1 MVLYKGYCRPLGK
14 KVDFT
19 VEDVISMN
27 TTRGIKW
34 RVKGKFEDYNI
45 STFCSNEKAQE
56 LLSKLP
62 LKMDAEIAYTHP
74 PTTYDAEELMPS
86 FSNISKDSESSIIT
100 YEAEE
105 LIPYIVKT
113 SKAEEA
119 FPLHEQIQENTNA
132 QELELQSEKLP
143 AKYYKKDGSLDMRYT
158 VCREFAAKKAES
170 QNAVEL
176 EAPYTPIEPERPS
189 DDYDGGGRYRK
200 KPRRPLG
207 AERGRKAWLEKCDIC
222 SEGPIYE
229 KDVNIE
235 DYDDPI
241 QVCQSCFDDIF
252 TDKAAESFEADVE
265 SVVSE
270 LRELGMP
277 EIVFGDDEER
287 IKINGEL
294 VYKIESAP
302 MPIRDGR
309 YSQPLFYIDSKDEF
323 GTWHMDNP
331 LQQFSPPIW
340 IRTPKGL
347 IKNTRFHR
355 NKILERKIQ
364 RRLQEDYGEY
374 TKKNPFECLCGKR
387 FKNENALKKHQG
399 DKKHPNY
406 HPSHTLFDNELKGP
420 PINNIINPDG
430 ITLKEVYLMFPNWD
444 GNYKTWFGRGEKP
457 LQDGF
462 NYFNAESFEA
472 EERWYVSDPCY
483 AIPEDRWGE
492 FVNKLPDNLKNKK
505 VDVKWEVDG
514 KEYIVEVWQSPGG
527 DGVWSFPS
535 LNCDFGVDAGL
546 LAVIPEKVAMEG
558 KRPFGGKWFNKKP
571 TLFTDEKKYVV
582 KINNKRN
589 KNVDNRYNPFDAESF
604 GAAYTPEQRLDD
616 YTPEQLTTS
625 SSVTGDFFED
635 SLKYSY
641 GGFQAENEELG
652 ETSYAEDVPDLQRAE
667 AGMEV
672 ENIEQA
678 YKKKEDQFMTLVVDD
693 ATLFRLAPHLPDF
706 VEIEDS
712 QLAGYT
718 TLKFNFVENPEMEQ
732 QILSYA
738 IDVVADTDEEA
749 EEPEFKEGDVRN
761 RLFNVEFDD
770 WAEQEMLTHGKDVSF
785 KEWADEESES
795 HGDDEFMDWANHEE
809 ESHDE
814 RYEAEGAKRRSF
826 KVWGMK
832 EVRKYWQGQF
842 DLQMQDWLEFAWIN
856 GDNPQFKTYQGERWT
871 AGDGNGNYIGS
882 PKGVKKSNIPTGTK
896 MRNVINTNELYNA
909 WKNQSPVIEATAQ
922 KRCLVSYQEA
932 VPEMHIFLDYMEDA
946 GIDIKEAEWRNLSDF
961 EMGDRDRYALGD
973 EIIAISQTLRENKV
987 DDWRAVKKLGK
998 AIKQGKFTR
1007 VRDEM
1012 GNIGVYSRRGV
1023 WDKHHKDF
1031 FELFSDSQ
1039 IQALG
1044 IPWVVNDYCAEITDE
1059 YLSELESKLDRK
1071 IDSFVKGLNYT
1082 QCVACDKEA
1091 KVEILEDNDGNPIY
1105 QFYSCEC
1112 GHNDIQ
1118 DSSYDAESPNKY
1130 QLMENKLREA
1140 EESDGFIGRIPKSR
1154 GLGEKTK
1161 ILKNNVRIIFE
1172 EAQRP
1177 LYPMEVMTLYEQ
1189 KKYGDKPQRK
1199 SKYKSSPRVKKL
1211 GITQKKLSQI
1221 INSQKDRYYVSR
1233 RGLIHYIGEGSMQD
1247 YIKNLDPKYFA
1258 EEDSKSYNSLPDE
1271 DDILKFLKE
1280 SHRFIRKYNAPY
1292 KYSSKGMAQK
1302 FGVSQAAMRG
1312 MMGRMERARKVK
1324 STPRRCEDAPKQHR
1338 RNHLKIY
1345 YLPDKKLMGA

>member
-27 TTRGIKW
+27 TKRGVKW

-45 STFCSNEKAQE
+45 STFCSAEKAQE
-56 LLSKLP
+56 LLSQLP
-62 LKMDAEIAYTHP
+62 LRMDAEIAYTPP
-74 PTTYDAEELMPS
+74 PTTYEAEELIPS
-86 FSNISKDSESSIIT
+86 FSNNIKPSQQSIIT

-105 LIPYIVKT
+105 LVPHTIKK
-113 SKAEEA
+113 SKAEEVISID
-119 FPLHEQIQENTNA
+119 EQIQENTNA

-158 VCREFAAKKAES
+158 VCREFAAKQAES

-189 DDYDGGGRYRK
+189 DDYGGGGRHRK

-207 AERGRKAWLEKCDIC
+207 AEGGEEPETITHVIVLNEGESGNSIRKKIRNAFDKVGYQISPVPKKMKGLTYLGSNSNPVETFIYNEHINKFRNALEEQGLSPLFAEVFNSYWDIPDKKMKHYNKVGWPAPYSTELEYINEYHDAESFDAEDMITITGIDWETDGEEIDLPTTMEVPSDLEEDEIADYLSDQKGWL
-222 SEGPIYE
+222 
-229 KDVNIE
+229 VNGF
-235 DYDDPI
+235 
-241 QVCQSCFDDIF
+241 VMG
-252 TDKAAESFEADVE
+252 AESFE
-265 SVVSE
+265 
-270 LRELGMP
+270 
-277 EIVFGDDEER
+277 
-287 IKINGEL
+287 
-294 VYKIESAP
+294 
-302 MPIRDGR
+302 
-309 YSQPLFYIDSKDEF
+309 
-323 GTWHMDNP
+323 
-331 LQQFSPPIW
+331 
-340 IRTPKGL
+340 
-347 IKNTRFHR
+347 
-355 NKILERKIQ
+355 
-364 RRLQEDYGEY
+364 
-374 TKKNPFECLCGKR
+374 
-387 FKNENALKKHQG
+387 
-399 DKKHPNY
+399 
-406 HPSHTLFDNELKGP
+406 
-420 PINNIINPDG
+420 
-430 ITLKEVYLMFPNWD
+430 
-444 GNYKTWFGRGEKP
+444 
-457 LQDGF
+457 
-462 NYFNAESFEA
+462 
-472 EERWYVSDPCY
+472 
-483 AIPEDRWGE
+483 
-492 FVNKLPDNLKNKK
+492 
-505 VDVKWEVDG
+505 
-514 KEYIVEVWQSPGG
+514 
-527 DGVWSFPS
+527 
-535 LNCDFGVDAGL
+535 
-546 LAVIPEKVAMEG
+546 
-558 KRPFGGKWFNKKP
+558 
-571 TLFTDEKKYVV
+571 
-582 KINNKRN
+582 
-589 KNVDNRYNPFDAESF
+589 
-604 GAAYTPEQRLDD
+604 AAYTPEQRLDD
-616 YTPEQLTTS
+616 YTPEQITTS
-625 SSVTGDFFED
+625 SAVTGDFFED

-641 GGFQAENEELG
+641 GGFQAETEELG

-672 ENIEQA
+672 EDIEQA

-693 ATLFRLAPHLPDF
+693 ATLFRLAPEIPAF
-706 VEIEDS
+706 VEIEPS
-712 QLAGYT
+712 GLAGYT

-738 IDVVADTDEEA
+738 INVVDDKDDQA

-795 HGDDEFMDWANHEE
+795 HGDEEFMDWAKHEE

-814 RYEAEGAKRRSF
+814 RYEAEGTKRRSF

-832 EVRKYWQGQF
+832 EGRKYWQDKF
-842 DLQMQDWLEFAWIN
+842 ELQMQDWLEFAWAN
-856 GDNPQFKTYQGERWT
+856 RDNPEFKTYQGETLVR
-871 AGDGNGNYIGS
+871 NNM
-882 PKGVKKSNIPTGTK
+882 GVKKSNIPTGTK
-896 MRNVINTNELYNA
+896 MRNVINTDELYKA
-909 WKNQSPVIEATAQ
+909 WKKQSPVIEATAE

-1012 GNIGVYSRRGV
+1012 ENIGIYSRRGV

-1044 IPWVVNDYCAEITDE
+1044 IPWVVNDYRAEITDE
-1059 YLSELESKLDRK
+1059 DLSELESKLDRK
-1071 IDSFVKGLNYT
+1071 IDSYVKGLNYT

-1091 KVEILEDNDGNPIY
+1091 KVEILEDKEGKALY
-1105 QFYSCEC
+1105 HFYSCEC

-1118 DSSYDAESPNKY
+1118 DSSYDAESANKY
-1130 QLMENKLREA
+1130 QLMA
-1140 EESDGFIGRIPKSR
+1140 EEVGGLYQVLNNKGFKIEFDNGYELSVMIGAGTYSDNYDMSPIGEMARGLESSTAEIAVIHNGLMLPLDATGGSTVIGYFPTSVLPSLLEAVSKGDDDEIRNVVGQFKRGDFDAESFEAPARETKKRKICDTCHKQKITPDASRYATTCATCTRRGLSKGAESFKADGFIGQIPKSKSM
-1154 GLGEKTK
+1154 GEKSE

-1199 SKYKSSPRVKKL
+1199 SKYKSSPRAKKL
-1211 GITQKKLSQI
+1211 GITQRNLTRIVNTQPDK
-1221 INSQKDRYYVSR
+1221 YYVSR

-1258 EEDSKSYNSLPDE
+1258 EDETSKMPN
-1271 DDILKFLKE
+1271 DDIILKYLE
-1280 SHRFIRKYNAPY
+1280 NSHRSIRKYNAPY
-1292 KYSSKGMAQK
+1292 RYSSKGMAEK
-1302 FGVSQAAMRG
+1302 FGVSQSVMRFK
-1312 MMGRMERARKVK
+1312 MGRMERAGKVK
-1324 STPRRCEDAPKQHR
+1324 STMRRCEDAPEAHR
-1338 RNHLKIY
+1338 IRKLKIF
-1345 YLPDKKLMGA
+1345 YLPDKRLMGAENYSPSYMVDSDVDSLVDSSERLEDMVDERKEYPEWWKSQLSVSSDKVDGLADFLEYAERNDKV